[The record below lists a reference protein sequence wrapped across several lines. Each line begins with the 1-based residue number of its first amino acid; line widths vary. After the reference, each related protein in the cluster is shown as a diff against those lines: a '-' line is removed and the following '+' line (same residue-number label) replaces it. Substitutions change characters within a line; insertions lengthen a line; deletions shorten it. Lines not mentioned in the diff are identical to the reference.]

1 MKVWNRA
8 MTPAPDR
15 FTEAAP
21 LLLDALAHVN
31 ENSAFSFNAWMSV
44 LGPAGLGVSALCEDF
59 GALSDEMAQRGQE
72 DEVFR
77 TKVAAAAA
85 CMAGVPE
92 DSVWNVVG
100 GAGDMSGTPNIVGI
114 QESRFQFHQLAGA
127 VASTVEMVD
136 YIHSL
141 AGTPASV
148 SVSIWGTGPAVRV
161 TFGYESISDMDQR
174 AAAAASDPGFHERQA
189 AFAASV
195 GDPIESSSLVLRR
208 IL

>member
-8 MTPAPDR
+8 LTPANDR

-21 LLLDALAHVN
+21 ALLDVLAHVN

-44 LGPAGLGVSALCEDF
+44 LGPAALGVSALCEDF
-59 GALSDEMAQRGQE
+59 GALSDEMAQRGME

-77 TKVAAAAA
+77 TKVAAAGA

-100 GAGDMSGTPNIVGI
+100 GAGDMSGMPNIVGI
-114 QESRFQFHQLAGA
+114 GENRFHVQQLPAA
-127 VASTVEMVD
+127 VASALEFVEYV
-136 YIHSL
+136 HGL

-161 TFGYESISDMDQR
+161 TFGYDSISEMDQR
-174 AAAAASDPGFHERQA
+174 GAAAVNDSGFHELNA
-189 AFAASV
+189 AVAASV
-195 GDPIESSSLVLRR
+195 GDPVESRSWVLRR